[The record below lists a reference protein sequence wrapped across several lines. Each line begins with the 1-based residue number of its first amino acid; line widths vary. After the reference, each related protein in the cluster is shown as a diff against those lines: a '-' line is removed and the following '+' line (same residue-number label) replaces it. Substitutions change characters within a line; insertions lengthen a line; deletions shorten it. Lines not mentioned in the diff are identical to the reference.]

1 MLSLLKKLLS
11 SFWGGVWGAQKPPEN
26 LKIGILGGFG
36 GTPKISQN
44 KKNIYFLKAYNFLCA
59 LTVPATED
67 VAVQVRTPFKKKYFI
82 SGLTSKLN
90 ISNYSSLKNNEF

>member
-36 GTPKISQN
+36 GAPKISQN
-44 KKNIYFLKAYNFLCA
+44 KKIYIFSKVYHFLWALSFPKVFLYSI
-59 LTVPATED
+59 LN
-67 VAVQVRTPFKKKYFI
+67 KIKY
-82 SGLTSKLN
+82 
-90 ISNYSSLKNNEF
+90 LKIFCQQFGYL

>member
-36 GTPKISQN
+36 GPRKYPKI
-44 KKNIYFLKAYNFLCA
+44 
-59 LTVPATED
+59 
-67 VAVQVRTPFKKKYFI
+67 KKYIFFQKFI
-82 SGLTSKLN
+82 IFYGLLASQK
-90 ISNYSSLKNNEF
+90 YSYILF